1 MKDIG
6 NFLKERREAKG
17 ISLIEVEKDLKI
29 RKKYLQALEDGNL
42 SIIPG
47 KAYIVGY
54 LRNYSKYLGIEEED
68 IDNIIQTYKNVE
80 KEKSI
85 LQDVKEENVFIKK
98 KDKSILF
105 DKKRVV
111 SPYKYVYLISFI
123 LIIFT
128 GLLWINHSFKK
139 AQNIPVPS
147 PEIESKTNLSITENI
162 NETATLS
169 EEINET
175 SIEEES
181 IQGTL
186 STEDNSV
193 KKVPTLRIIAN
204 DNAWVKIFHNN
215 EIVFEKILFTGEEIF
230 WQSEQSLNLITKY
243 PAQIEAYYN
252 EEKIEINKGIIK
264 DNILKYNFIPM

>member
-230 WQSEQSLNLITKY
+230 WESEQSLNLITKY

>member
-147 PEIESKTNLSITENI
+147 PEIESETNLSITENI